1 MARRAPGRRLDGQ
14 SGGTEHDRVTGSLRD
29 TLLDAAADLF
39 TTRGFRGLRME
50 DVGAA
55 AGVSRRTVYNE
66 FGDKLGLA
74 RAVLLRHTE
83 RFLDGID
90 DRLAR
95 HDDLQTAV
103 AAAVTYTLSAAADDP
118 LLKAALTGDGNEGML
133 PLLTTQAEPQ
143 LLAARSRIVAH
154 VCRQWPQ
161 LPRADIAEVTDAVI
175 RLTMSYMM
183 MPTDPPP
190 QAVAARLA
198 RFAAGFFAARTSGRS
213 AERRG

>member
-1 MARRAPGRRLDGQ
+1 MA
-14 SGGTEHDRVTGSLRD
+14 GTLRE
-29 TLLDAAADLF
+29 TLLDAATDLF
-39 TTRGFRGLRME
+39 TSRGFRGLRME

-55 AGVSRRTVYNE
+55 AGVSRQTVYNE

-90 DRLAR
+90 ETLSQ
-95 HDDLQTAV
+95 HDDLATAV
-103 AAAVTYTLSAAADDP
+103 AAAVSYTLDVAADDP
-118 LLKAALTGDGNEGML
+118 LLKAALTGDGNRDML

-143 LLAARSRIVAH
+143 LFAARARIVEH

-161 LPRADIAEVTDAVI
+161 LRQADVAEVADAVI
-175 RLTMSYMM
+175 RLTMSHMM
-183 MPTDPPP
+183 MPTDPP

-198 RFAAGFFAARTSGRS
+198 RLATGYFAQG
-213 AERRG
+213 